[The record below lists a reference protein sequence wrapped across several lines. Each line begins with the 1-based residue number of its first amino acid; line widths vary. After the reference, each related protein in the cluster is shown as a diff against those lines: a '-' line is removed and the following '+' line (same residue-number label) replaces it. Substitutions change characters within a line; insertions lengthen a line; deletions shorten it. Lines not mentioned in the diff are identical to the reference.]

1 MSHHTVTDAQATH
14 YLPIA
19 RSIAG
24 RLKRHL
30 SLDVDDM
37 AQEAMLKAVAL
48 AGHNNSEPY
57 IRQAMANGIVD
68 YIRHEHVGRFIQWP
82 TTPDGD
88 PMDVADWRAVAM
100 VTCPHCGGIIPNAV
114 RHAMGEPTLQERE
127 VWKLLSEPLTEKEMS
142 GRLSICPKTVS
153 VHIHN
158 LYAKLGVRNR
168 IAAIKLGVEQG
179 VIEWGVKPGTDTAT
193 VTAPAPVTTATHEDN
208 NARTTTD

>member
-1 MSHHTVTDAQATH
+1 MTDAQATH

-24 RLKRHL
+24 RLRRHL
-30 SLDVDDM
+30 YLDVDDM

-48 AGHNNSEPY
+48 ADHNNSEPY
-57 IRQAMANGIVD
+57 IKQAMANGIVD

-88 PMDVADWRAVAM
+88 PMDVADWRARAIIM
-100 VTCPHCGGIIPNAV
+100 VTCPHCGGVIPNAIH
-114 RHAMGEPTLQERE
+114 RQLGEPTLQERV
-127 VWKLLSEPLTEKEMS
+127 VWKMLSEPLTEKEMS
-142 GRLSICPKTVS
+142 VKLNVCPKTVN

-179 VIEWGVKPGTDTAT
+179 LIQWEKKDTQINQTGDTGGTNEA
-193 VTAPAPVTTATHEDN
+193 V
-208 NARTTTD
+208 